1 MSAAVVDLV
10 AELRSIAAS
19 VDRSEDERPDLTLTL
34 VRVASAARDGTDEE
48 RHALHAAVGEVEASV
63 RRALDRLSERLR
75 SAGNRRQAIAAY
87 GSLRPF
93 TSGRQVR
100 SAG

>member
-1 MSAAVVDLV
+1 MSELVTDLIG
-10 AELRSIAAS
+10 ELRSIAAS
-19 VDRSEDERPDLTLTL
+19 VDRSEEERPDLALTLT
-34 VRVASAARDGTDEE
+34 RVATAARDGTEDE
-48 RHALHAAVGEVEASV
+48 RLALHAAVGEVEASV

>member
-1 MSAAVVDLV
+1 MNAVVDDLV
-10 AELRSIAAS
+10 GELRSLAATI
-19 VDRSEDERPDLTLTL
+19 DRSEDERPDLTLTL
-34 VRVASAARDGTDEE
+34 VRVASAAQEGTDDE
-48 RHALHAAVGEVEASV
+48 RHALHDAVGEVEAAV

-75 SAGNRRQAIAAY
+75 GAGNRRQAIAAY

-93 TSGRQVR
+93 TSGRQMR